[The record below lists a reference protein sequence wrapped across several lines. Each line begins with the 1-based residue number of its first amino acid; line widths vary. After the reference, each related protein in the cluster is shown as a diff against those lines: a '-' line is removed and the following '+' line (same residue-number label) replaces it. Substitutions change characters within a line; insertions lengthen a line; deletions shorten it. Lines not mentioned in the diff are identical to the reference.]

1 MGEGQSGAGSVRRR
15 AFAAHGGG
23 GWTCLAAADHSLL
36 DFFQV
41 CGRRSGGWP
50 ALLQAEVALATRS
63 IAIVPLASFR
73 DDTAPAIRR
82 RAIDFDHEIE
92 TVRQAMR
99 APNQP
104 PQKAATRL
112 DAVMEAA
119 VDGIIVIDA
128 DGHVQTYN
136 KACERLFG
144 YAAADVIG
152 KNVKMLMPSP
162 DHERHDNYLDNY
174 KRTGVRK
181 IIGIGREVTG
191 KRKDGSTFPM
201 DLSVAEVRQGDDHAF
216 VGIIRDITERK
227 RAEAELREREAR
239 LSTILDTAVDAI
251 IVIDEAGKIE
261 SFSAS
266 AARLF
271 GYELGEV
278 RGENVKMLMPT
289 PYREEHDSY
298 IGRYLETGERRI
310 IGIGRIVVGLRKDGT
325 TFPMELSV
333 GEVRFA
339 DRRMFTGFIRDVSE
353 RQKTEHRLHELQAQ
367 LIHVSRVNEMGA
379 MASALAHELNQ
390 PLGAAMNY
398 LNAVRRWLEQSEDA
412 KGPRML
418 EGTQRAVAEV
428 TRASQ
433 IIQRLRQFMAKGR
446 TERSWERIGKL
457 IEESAALA
465 LVGAGTKPVRIGLAL
480 SPGLP
485 EVHVDRVQIQQVLTN
500 LIRNAVEAMQESPK
514 REINITGTAGAETL
528 EISVADTGPGIAPEV
543 AENLFKPFV
552 TTKSTGMGVGL
563 SICRS
568 IIQNHG
574 GDLRGETRPAGG
586 TVFRFTLPLKPAEAK
601 PNV

>member
-1 MGEGQSGAGSVRRR
+1 
-15 AFAAHGGG
+15 
-23 GWTCLAAADHSLL
+23 
-36 DFFQV
+36 
-41 CGRRSGGWP
+41 
-50 ALLQAEVALATRS
+50 VALATRS

-162 DHERHDNYLDNY
+162 DHERHDSYLDNY

-278 RGENVKMLMPT
+278 RGKNVKMLMPT

>member
-1 MGEGQSGAGSVRRR
+1 MAGASPGRGGAGEAPICCRPARFFPRRYR
-15 AFAAHGGG
+15 AGNSAAH
-23 GWTCLAAADHSLL
+23 
-36 DFFQV
+36 
-41 CGRRSGGWP
+41 
-50 ALLQAEVALATRS
+50 
-63 IAIVPLASFR
+63 
-73 DDTAPAIRR
+73 
-82 RAIDFDHEIE
+82 IDFDRDFE
-92 TVRQAMR
+92 TVLQAMR

-104 PQKAATRL
+104 TPKAATRL
-112 DAVMEAA
+112 DALMEAA

-128 DGHVQTYN
+128 HGHVQTYN

-144 YAAADVIG
+144 YTAPEVIG
-152 KNVKMLMPSP
+152 ENVKMLMPSP
-162 DHERHDNYLDNY
+162 DHERHDSYLDNY
-174 KRTGVRK
+174 QRTGVRK

-216 VGIIRDITERK
+216 VGIIRDITQRK

-251 IVIDEAGKIE
+251 IVIDEVGKIE

-271 GYELGEV
+271 GYEPSEV
-278 RGENVKMLMPT
+278 RGKNVKMLMPA
-289 PYREEHDSY
+289 PYREEHDGY
-298 IGRYLETGERRI
+298 IGRYLDTGERRI

-339 DRRMFTGFIRDVSE
+339 DRRMFTGFIRDISE
-353 RQKTEHRLHELQAQ
+353 RQQTEQRLHELQAQ

-379 MASALAHELNQ
+379 MASAFAHELNQ

-398 LNAVRRWLEQSEDA
+398 LNAVRRWLEQSQDA

-457 IEESAALA
+457 IEESSALA
-465 LVGAGTKPVRIGLAL
+465 LVGTGTKPVRIGLAL

-514 REINITGTAGAETL
+514 REINITGTVDDETV
-528 EISVADTGPGIAPEV
+528 EIAVADTGPGIAPEV

-574 GDLRGETRPAGG
+574 GDLRGETSPAGG

>member
-1 MGEGQSGAGSVRRR
+1 
-15 AFAAHGGG
+15 
-23 GWTCLAAADHSLL
+23 
-36 DFFQV
+36 
-41 CGRRSGGWP
+41 
-50 ALLQAEVALATRS
+50 
-63 IAIVPLASFR
+63 
-73 DDTAPAIRR
+73 
-82 RAIDFDHEIE
+82 
-92 TVRQAMR
+92 MR

-278 RGENVKMLMPT
+278 RGKNVKMLMPT

>member
-1 MGEGQSGAGSVRRR
+1 
-15 AFAAHGGG
+15 
-23 GWTCLAAADHSLL
+23 
-36 DFFQV
+36 
-41 CGRRSGGWP
+41 
-50 ALLQAEVALATRS
+50 
-63 IAIVPLASFR
+63 
-73 DDTAPAIRR
+73 
-82 RAIDFDHEIE
+82 
-92 TVRQAMR
+92 
-99 APNQP
+99 
-104 PQKAATRL
+104 
-112 DAVMEAA
+112 
-119 VDGIIVIDA
+119 
-128 DGHVQTYN
+128 
-136 KACERLFG
+136 
-144 YAAADVIG
+144 
-152 KNVKMLMPSP
+152 
-162 DHERHDNYLDNY
+162 
-174 KRTGVRK
+174 
-181 IIGIGREVTG
+181 
-191 KRKDGSTFPM
+191 
-201 DLSVAEVRQGDDHAF
+201 
-216 VGIIRDITERK
+216 
-227 RAEAELREREAR
+227 
-239 LSTILDTAVDAI
+239 
-251 IVIDEAGKIE
+251 
-261 SFSAS
+261 
-266 AARLF
+266 
-271 GYELGEV
+271 
-278 RGENVKMLMPT
+278 MPT

>member
-1 MGEGQSGAGSVRRR
+1 
-15 AFAAHGGG
+15 
-23 GWTCLAAADHSLL
+23 
-36 DFFQV
+36 
-41 CGRRSGGWP
+41 
-50 ALLQAEVALATRS
+50 VALATRS

-278 RGENVKMLMPT
+278 RGKNVKMLMPT